1 MMASSF
7 SASNEGVVWPPTST
21 AGVPLSDKGRHASEN
36 KHIPTLSWFFPN
48 KKNAKRTTT
57 YRH

>member
-21 AGVPLSDKGRHASEN
+21 AGVPLSDKGRLASKN
-36 KHIPTLSWFFPN
+36 KHIPMAPWFFPN
-48 KKNAKRTTT
+48 KKTRPTNH
-57 YRH
+57 YL

>member
-21 AGVPLSDKGRHASEN
+21 AGVPLSDKGRLASKN
-36 KHIPTLSWFFPN
+36 KHIPMPPWFFPN
-48 KKNAKRTTT
+48 KKTRPTNH
-57 YRH
+57 YL